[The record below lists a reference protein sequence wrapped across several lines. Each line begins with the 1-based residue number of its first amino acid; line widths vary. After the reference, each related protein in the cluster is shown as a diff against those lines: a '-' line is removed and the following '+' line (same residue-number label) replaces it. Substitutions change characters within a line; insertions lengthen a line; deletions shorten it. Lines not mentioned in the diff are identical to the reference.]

1 MELFEFLT
9 TTTAGKCLFTMLVSM
24 VPIIELRGGLPFGVA
39 LGLPYHLAFPAA
51 VIGNLIPAPFIIV
64 YIRRIFKL
72 MRRYMPR
79 LNNLVDRLEK
89 KAHLKGK
96 QMQKYQYLGLWLFV
110 AIPLPGTGAWTGS
123 LAAAFL
129 DMRLKKAM
137 PAVVL
142 GVLTAGCIMLALP
155 HVGINLFSRAPE
167 LVICGAIV
175 GAGLCARPPV
185 PRRMTDKRAGTE
197 AGPYGMTEPGTS
209 RVGAHFAHPRAA
221 P

>member
-9 TTTAGKCLFTMLVSM
+9 DTTMGKCLFTMLVSM
-24 VPIIELRGGLPFGVA
+24 LPIIELRGGLPFGVA
-39 LGLPYHLAFPAA
+39 LGLPYYMAFPAA

-72 MRRYMPR
+72 MRKYMPR
-79 LNNLVDRLEK
+79 LNALVDKLEQ

-96 QMQKYQYLGLWLFV
+96 KMLKYEALGLWLFV

-129 DMRLKKAM
+129 DIRLKKAM

-142 GVLTAGCIMLALP
+142 GVLTAGTIMLTLT
-155 HVGINLFSRAPE
+155 HVGINLFS
-167 LVICGAIV
+167 GAV
-175 GAGLCARPPV
+175 
-185 PRRMTDKRAGTE
+185 
-197 AGPYGMTEPGTS
+197 
-209 RVGAHFAHPRAA
+209 
-221 P
+221 